1 MIKAFIL
8 TTIALG
14 ISICGESSSF
24 YQYERT
30 DTIYSFTDVDKTP
43 EPESGMPDLF
53 EKWGSFV
60 RYPADA
66 RRNRI
71 EGKVF
76 IYFIV
81 DENGTILESGILKG
95 LGHGCDEAT
104 LEAFKK
110 VNLKWRPGIKD
121 GQNVKVKMVMP
132 FVFKLG

>member
-1 MIKAFIL
+1 MECLIYIK
-8 TTIALG
+8 
-14 ISICGESSSF
+14 
-24 YQYERT
+24 
-30 DTIYSFTDVDKTP
+30 
-43 EPESGMPDLF
+43 
-53 EKWGSFV
+53 KWSSFV

-66 RRNRI
+66 RRKGI

-81 DENGTILESGILKG
+81 DENGTILESGIQKG

-104 LEAFKK
+104 LDAFKK
-110 VNLKWRPGIKD
+110 IKLKWRPGTKD